1 MSHQSFNTDNM
12 DRLINIVQEEEEEEE
27 EEEDFTETYSLG
39 LLPFNAIIF
48 SQLFLCRGGLA
59 LS

>member
-12 DRLINIVQEEEEEEE
+12 DRLINIVQEEEEE